1 MNEARPDCRNQ
12 RHAMN
17 NLYPQVLFKNRH
29 PDRIATLEE
38 YRAGG
43 GYQALAEVVTR
54 RSRHELQEIVLDAA
68 LLGRG
73 GAAFPA
79 GRKMMTIAADAP
91 FPRYLVCN
99 ADEMEPGTFKD
110 RVLIHA
116 DPHMLIEGIAITAW
130 AVRAEKAVIFIR
142 PEYENAAR
150 ILEREIRIAAAAG
163 YLGRGIL
170 GSDYGLEVVVHRSAG
185 RYICGEVTAQLN
197 ALMGRRPN
205 PKQPPPYA
213 TEKGLWGRP
222 TLAHNVETLACLPH
236 IVRNGAEWFKKLAL
250 TPTGAGTKIFA
261 ISGKVKRPGCYELPI
276 GIRLSEIV
284 EECAGGMLDGSEFK
298 ACLPGGAS
306 TGFLPR
312 QHYHIEM
319 DFDALKKA
327 GNRLGTGAIMVFD
340 HKTCLVAAT
349 LNLMEFFARESCGW
363 CTPCREGLPYI
374 RDLLARIEAG
384 EGEAEFVPML
394 EEMKVHLYRSY
405 CAFAPGAAAPLESLL
420 AHFKEE
426 IQEHIREKRCPFKK
440 EPGPE
445 AAGWVKPR
453 YIA

>member
-1 MNEARPDCRNQ
+1 LTLAN
-12 RHAMN
+12 
-17 NLYPQVLFKNRH
+17 YPHVLFQNRK

-38 YRAGG
+38 YRASG
-43 GYQALAEVVTR
+43 GYQALAQVVTQ
-54 RSRHELQEIVLDAA
+54 RSPREVQEIILDAA

-79 GRKMMTIAADAP
+79 GRKMMTIAEDAP

-116 DPHMLIEGIAITAW
+116 DPHMLIEGIVITAW

-150 ILEREIRIAAAAG
+150 ILEREIGIAAAAG

-170 GSDYGLEVVVHRSAG
+170 GSDFGLEIVVHRSAG

-213 TEKGLWGRP
+213 TEKGLWGQP

-250 TPTGAGTKIFA
+250 TPTGAGTKIFGV
-261 ISGKVKRPGCYELPI
+261 SGKVKRPGCYELPI
-276 GIRLSEIV
+276 GVPLSEII
-284 EECAGGMLDGSEFK
+284 EEYAGGMLAGSEFK

-312 QHYHIEM
+312 QHYDIPM
-319 DFDALKKA
+319 DFDALKKV

-340 HKTCLVAAT
+340 HRTCLVAAT
-349 LNLMEFFARESCGW
+349 LNLIEFFARESCGW

-384 EGEAEFVPML
+384 EGRDEFVPLLDQMC
-394 EEMKVHLYRSY
+394 KHLYRSY
-405 CAFAPGAAAPLESLL
+405 CAFAPGAAAPVESLL
-420 AHFKEE
+420 THFKDEVR
-426 IQEHIREKRCPFKK
+426 EHIHQKKCPFKGSRDSRG
-440 EPGPE
+440 PGFE
-445 AAGWVKPR
+445 
-453 YIA
+453 

>member
-1 MNEARPDCRNQ
+1 MNDT
-12 RHAMN
+12 
-17 NLYPQVLFKNRH
+17 YPQVLFKNRH
-29 PDRIATLEE
+29 PDRIATFEE

-43 GYQALAEVVTR
+43 GYQALADAIARRTPAAVREV
-54 RSRHELQEIVLDAA
+54 VLDAA

-79 GRKMMTIAADAP
+79 GRKMMTIAEDAP
-91 FPRYLVCN
+91 HPRYVVCN

-116 DPHMLIEGIAITAW
+116 DPHLVIEGIVLAAW
-130 AVRAEKAVIFIR
+130 SVQADRGIIFIR

-150 ILEREIRIAAAAG
+150 ILEREIDIAREHG
-163 YLGRGIL
+163 CLGSNIL
-170 GSDYGLEVVVHRSAG
+170 GTGYSFEIVVHRSAG
-185 RYICGEVTAQLN
+185 RYICGEVTAQIN
-197 ALMGRRPN
+197 ALMGKRAN
-205 PKQPPPYA
+205 PKQPPPYL
-213 TEKGLWGRP
+213 TQQGLWAKP
-222 TLAHNVETLACLPH
+222 TLVHNVETFACLPH
-236 IVRNGAEWFKKLAL
+236 IVQNGADWFKSLAR
-250 TPTGAGTKIFA
+250 TATGAGTKIFG

-276 GIRLSEIV
+276 GIRLSEII
-284 EECAGGMLDGSEFK
+284 ENCAGGMLDGLEFK

-312 QHYHIEM
+312 QHYHVEM
-319 DFDALKKA
+319 DVDTLKRV

-340 HKTCLVAAT
+340 HRTCLVAAT

-384 EGEAEFVPML
+384 DGDPDFIPML
-394 EEMKVHLYRSY
+394 EEMKVQLYRSY

-420 AHFKEE
+420 AHFKDEL
-426 IQEHIREKRCPFKK
+426 QEHIRERRCPFRKVPERGGA
-440 EPGPE
+440 EPAE
-445 AAGWVKPR
+445 PR
-453 YIA
+453 FIA